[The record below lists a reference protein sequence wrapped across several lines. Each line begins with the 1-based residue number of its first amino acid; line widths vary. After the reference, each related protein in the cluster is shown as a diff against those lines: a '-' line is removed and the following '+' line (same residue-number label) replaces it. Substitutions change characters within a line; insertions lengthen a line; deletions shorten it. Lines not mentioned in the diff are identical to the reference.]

1 MNRSTTVYIFCFLFA
16 FQFIIEAR
24 NYRVSQIPNGSKFSC
39 NTCHTSGGGTPR
51 NDFGKLI
58 QKSFLVQEG
67 SQFNTKWGPLLASLD
82 ADNDG
87 VTNGQE
93 LQDPYGI
100 WTEGTAAPGDE
111 TMVTSA
117 GLSATSPLSSLTVN
131 FSSMNPHIGQTLYLR
146 VFDKTDMKE
155 VGRTSVTIT
164 ESFSVSLDAILI
176 GHNYNID
183 FFADQN
189 GNGYDFPTSD
199 HSWRIELNNAQSSD
213 VLDFAHNTNFTDIK
227 WPNLLTINFTG
238 MTPHVDQLLEI
249 RVEDD
254 LTSKEI
260 GRKRIEFIPSA
271 SFIVEFPGIEIGREY
286 KIEMYAD
293 FNKNGV
299 YDEPPVDHAWEVKF
313 ENTLGDFSVDFSHN
327 TDFKD
332 IGWKYLYTLNF
343 VDLSPHIGQLLE
355 MRVVRNDN
363 SEEVNRTSVIVPG
376 AQFSL
381 RIPQIEIG
389 HDYNVE
395 FYADHNGNGIYDA
408 PSTDHA
414 WRISFNSNTGNFVQN
429 FLHNANFTDINWS
442 NITGVE
448 EETITPNSFAL
459 NQNYPNPFNPTTTI
473 TFNLDEGSNVL
484 LKVYDV
490 LGQEVAA
497 LINENMSSGLHQV
510 QFDATNLQSG
520 TYYYRIET
528 NNYSEVKKM
537 VLLK

>member
-1 MNRSTTVYIFCFLFA
+1 MKKSTLVYVFCFLFT
-16 FQFIIEAR
+16 FQLIVEAR
-24 NYRVSQIPNGSKFSC
+24 NYRVAQIPNGSKFSC

-67 SQFNTKWGPLLASLD
+67 SQFNAKWSPLLASLD

-93 LQDPYGI
+93 LQDPYGL
-100 WTEGTAAPGDE
+100 WTEGTAAPGDL

-117 GLSATSPLSSLTVN
+117 GLSSTSPLSSLTVN
-131 FSSMNPHIGQTLYLR
+131 FSSMNPHIDQTLYLR
-146 VFDKTDMKE
+146 IFDKTDMKE
-155 VGRTSVTIT
+155 VGRTSVTIA

-199 HSWRIELNNAQSSD
+199 HSWRIELDNAQGSD
-213 VLDFAHNTNFTDIK
+213 VLDFAHNTNFTDIE
-227 WPNLLTINFTG
+227 WPNLLTINFTA

-249 RVEDD
+249 RVEDE
-254 LTSKEI
+254 LTSKEV

-271 SFIVEFPGIEIGREY
+271 DFVVEIPGIEMGREY

-293 FNKNGV
+293 FNKNGI
-299 YDEPPVDHAWEVKF
+299 YDSPPVDHAWEVKF

-343 VDLSPHIGQLLE
+343 VDLAPHVGQLLE

-381 RIPQIEIG
+381 RIPQIEMS

-414 WRISFNSNTGNFVQN
+414 WRISFNSSTGNYVQN
-429 FLHNANFTDINWS
+429 FLHNANFTDINWT
-442 NITGVE
+442 NVTGVE
-448 EETITPNSFAL
+448 NEIVTPNTFAL

-473 TFNLDEGSNVL
+473 TFNLIEGSNVS

-497 LINENMSSGLHQV
+497 LINENMSIGLHQV
-510 QFDATNLQSG
+510 QFDATNLHSG